1 MSSGQKRIG
10 DYTLI
15 SKVGKGGQASVWKA
29 LSPDGTE
36 VAIKKMPI
44 SGGIENSK
52 SYEREVAI
60 RNLVQHEYLIKCL
73 SSFQDNNHYYFV
85 YELCPTDMLQ
95 FLESQPSKRFP
106 ESSVRRWAYQLT
118 QVMTKLNSLNIIHR
132 DLKPENIMLKEQ
144 SLNSDI
150 RLTDFGLAKQGLS
163 TLSFVGT
170 LEYASPEIKNC
181 QNYSWNTDVWS
192 LGVIVFA
199 SLFGKLP
206 ILEGNRVLYPHGIN
220 VSDQAKSFIEN
231 CMILDYKVR
240 VNFKDL
246 LNHEF
251 ISDLKTQEIPFQES
265 PHQDVFSRISARL
278 DESLEPELVNRP
290 PKVRNSQETQDYV
303 MKLFSLSD
311 GLISLLNQNADM
323 EFLKYYAAKYFSEKF
338 SNILN
343 ELMIN
348 EAFLG
353 LQPEFFDEYFTQS
366 ESVCMICTQL
376 ELKYGNN
383 NIDDMIAYYLQCNE
397 LINSRRD
404 NLPEPFLKVL
414 MKVSGRFKK
423 SLGNIDF

>member
-1 MSSGQKRIG
+1 MQPGQKRIG
-10 DYTLI
+10 DYTLLN
-15 SKVGKGGQASVWKA
+15 KVGKGGQATVWKA

-85 YELCPTDMLQ
+85 YEFCPTDMLQ
-95 FLESQPSKRFP
+95 FLESQPNKRFP
-106 ESSVRRWAYQLT
+106 EAVVKRWAYQLT
-118 QVMTKLNSLNIIHR
+118 EVMTKLNSLNIIHR
-132 DLKPENIMLKEQ
+132 DLKPENIMLKTQ
-144 SLNSDI
+144 SLESDI

-181 QNYSWNTDVWS
+181 QDYSWNTDVWS

-206 ILEGNRVLYPHGIN
+206 ILQGNHVLYPHGIEI
-220 VSDQAKSFIEN
+220 SDIAKDFIEN
-231 CMILDYKVR
+231 CMVIDYR
-240 VNFKDL
+240 SRLNFKDL
-246 LNHEF
+246 LKHEF
-251 ISDLKTQEIPFQES
+251 ISDLKPQES
-265 PHQDVFSRISARL
+265 PSQEVYARVSARL
-278 DESLEPELVNRP
+278 DDSLEPEILHHP
-290 PKVRNSQETQDYV
+290 PKIRNSQETQDYI
-303 MKLFSLSD
+303 MRLFSLSD
-311 GLISLLNQNADM
+311 GVISMLSKNDDM
-323 EFLKYYAAKYFSEKF
+323 EFLKYYAAKYFSAKF

-343 ELMIN
+343 ELMVN

-353 LQPEFFDEYFTQS
+353 LQPEFFDEYFVQG
-366 ESVCMICTQL
+366 EAVCMICTQL

-383 NIDDMIAYYLQCNE
+383 SDDEFLAYYLQCNE

-414 MKVSGRFKK
+414 MKVGEMFKK
-423 SLGNIDF
+423 NLGDIDF